1 MSDSFSTRRALLR
14 RANLWALGQGLGA
27 ARWFGRPGMLAPLAA
42 PFGLSANLALAAP
55 PDDRKFVL
63 MILRGAMDGLG
74 AVAPYGDS
82 AYRAARGRLALDPP
96 GEGAKALLPLVEGFG
111 LHPKL
116 SFLHSLWRDKEF
128 AFLHAC
134 ATPYRDRSHFDAQ
147 DVLEGGVDRVFSA
160 TDGWLNRALTAR
172 PPDATQRGAQ
182 REGIAISSAIP
193 LVLRGAAPTSSWAP
207 STAPL
212 AASDTLARLTDL
224 YGNDALLGP
233 ALASAMQNQQTVA
246 QSPMMSGMAAS
257 PNPNGPARLAE
268 AAARLLVAPN
278 GPAAAVLALDG
289 WDTHANQGTFQGAL
303 ANRLEGLDAA
313 LLSLKTGL
321 GTHWAQTV
329 VVVATEFG
337 RTVAENGTGGT
348 DHGTG
353 SVALVLGGRVRGAQ
367 MLGDWPTLAR
377 SALHE
382 GRDLAPANDLREL
395 LAAVLGEHWE
405 IADDVLRRQVFPGMP
420 KGRRFPTLLG

>member
-63 MILRGAMDGLG
+63 IILRGAMDGLG

-128 AFLHAC
+128 SFLHAC

-147 DVLEGGVDRVFSA
+147 DVLEGGVDRVFSV

-172 PPDATQRGAQ
+172 PPSATQRGAQ

-207 STAPL
+207 
-212 AASDTLARLTDL
+212 
-224 YGNDALLGP
+224 
-233 ALASAMQNQQTVA
+233 
-246 QSPMMSGMAAS
+246 
-257 PNPNGPARLAE
+257 
-268 AAARLLVAPN
+268 
-278 GPAAAVLALDG
+278 
-289 WDTHANQGTFQGAL
+289 
-303 ANRLEGLDAA
+303 
-313 LLSLKTGL
+313 
-321 GTHWAQTV
+321 
-329 VVVATEFG
+329 
-337 RTVAENGTGGT
+337 
-348 DHGTG
+348 
-353 SVALVLGGRVRGAQ
+353 
-367 MLGDWPTLAR
+367 
-377 SALHE
+377 
-382 GRDLAPANDLREL
+382 
-395 LAAVLGEHWE
+395 
-405 IADDVLRRQVFPGMP
+405 
-420 KGRRFPTLLG
+420 